1 MGRVV
6 ARIKLQN
13 SGDLRLAREGFLP
26 AERVRSLELDALVD
40 TGATDLVLPADV
52 VASLGLPE
60 IDRREIRLADGST
73 RVVSKVSELRIEI
86 LGRRMGSDAY
96 VMPAGSTPLIGQ
108 IQLEDLDLVV
118 DPRSRELR
126 VNPASP
132 DIATGDLLFAESA

>member
-1 MGRVV
+1 MARVV
-6 ARIKLQN
+6 TRMKLVN
-13 SGDLRLAREGFLP
+13 SGDARLARDGLLP
-26 AERVRSLELDALVD
+26 PEKVRSIELDALVD

-52 VASLGLPE
+52 VTMLGLPE
-60 IDRREIRLADGST
+60 VDQREIRLADGSV

-108 IQLEDLDLVV
+108 IQLEDLDLIV

-126 VNPASP
+126 VNPESP
-132 DIATGDLLFAESA
+132 DIARGDLL